1 MISFSH
7 TPHQKPKCSSHTLVE
22 RRLLFSDALVVV
34 LSLWQVFLLS
44 FRAGWEMGAVLGL
57 YPNED
62 AHSRLWWPRLT
73 HKCTRLQNHDTP
85 LTLGSVKWAEG
96 MKELVDTPVQR
107 SHFSWAP
114 SVYLALVMKC
124 KKTRQRDVVHLFNYT
139 LLWEEKG
146 WVWTFDLGKLASRCA
161 VVHFLT

>member
-73 HKCTRLQNHDTP
+73 HKCTHLQNHDTP

-96 MKELVDTPVQR
+96 MKGLMDTPVQR

-114 SVYLALVMKC
+114 SVYLALVKKC
-124 KKTRQRDVVHLFNYT
+124 KKRGREMLFICLIT
-139 LLWEEKG
+139 LYCEKKKAG
-146 WVWTFDLGKLASRCA
+146 FGP
-161 VVHFLT
+161 LT